1 MSIKN
6 ISVIGLGTMGSS
18 IAMLL
23 LKAGYNVKGLDIVKK
38 KMSNLVP
45 LGLQP
50 VKSPKEAAE
59 GADLII
65 LSLVYWD
72 SVREVV
78 EGREGI
84 LAGARKGLMI
94 VDTSTV
100 PPLETKA
107 MAERL
112 AKKGIDW
119 MDITIS
125 GSGAQARVGDI
136 VFMAG
141 GRKSGFDRVKP
152 VLDQVGKKTVYAG
165 KNGNG
170 VMLKFVI
177 SHVLFLNIA
186 SACEGLVLALKVGL
200 DPDVTL
206 GALVSGAA
214 GTSLIAARG
223 KDMFE
228 GNFRVKGAL
237 RLVAKDIGLMMENSK
252 QLGVM
257 LPLSALCEQFILKA
271 VHNGWGDL
279 DGTVIMRIWE
289 ELAGIKG
296 RKGPGRLRK

>member
-1 MSIKN
+1 MSIRN
-6 ISVIGLGTMGSS
+6 VSVIGLGAMGSS
-18 IAMLL
+18 MATLL
-23 LKAGYNVKGLDIVKK
+23 LKAGYHVKGLDIVKK
-38 KMSNLVP
+38 KMSGLVP
-45 LGLQP
+45 LGLKP
-50 VKSPKEAAE
+50 VNSPKEAAE

-72 SVREVV
+72 VIQEVV

-84 LAGARKGLMI
+84 LAGARKGLTI

-100 PPLETKA
+100 PPFQTKA

-112 AKKGIDW
+112 ARKGIDW
-119 MDITIS
+119 MDIPIS

-141 GRKSGFDRVKP
+141 GRRSVFDRVKP

-170 VMLKFVI
+170 VMLKFVV

-186 SACEGLVLALKVGL
+186 SACEGLVLARKVDL

-206 GALVSGAA
+206 DALISGAA
-214 GTSLIAARG
+214 GSSLIAARG
-223 KDMFE
+223 KDMLE
-228 GNFRVKGAL
+228 GDFRVKGAL
-237 RLVAKDIGLMMENSK
+237 RMMGKDIGLMMENAK

-257 LPLSALCEQFILKA
+257 LPMSALCEQFILKG
-271 VHNGWGDL
+271 VQNGWGDL

-289 ELAGIKG
+289 QLAGIEGKEG
-296 RKGPGRLRK
+296 ARRSRK